1 MRFYFDYA
9 ATTPVDERVVKAM
22 RPYFAE
28 KFGNTASLHYW
39 GQEAA
44 LALGEARVK
53 MVKILGVDYPDEII
67 FTGSATESNNTVL
80 KGVAFANRE
89 KGNHILISAI
99 EHDCVM
105 NSARWLKEQGFEVME
120 LI

>member
-1 MRFYFDYA
+1 MNKMRFYFDYA

-53 MVKILGVDYPDEII
+53 
-67 FTGSATESNNTVL
+67 
-80 KGVAFANRE
+80 
-89 KGNHILISAI
+89 
-99 EHDCVM
+99 
-105 NSARWLKEQGFEVME
+105 WLKFWG
-120 LI
+120 LIILTKLLLPVRQRKAIIWF